1 MEVRGFSD
9 RSGPFTNN
17 ISGSGFRV
25 VGEHGKGIA
34 VFLREF
40 GKAPQREGTY
50 ELCFEG
56 MYNITKL
63 GGKETGRKGEFQG
76 DGSTGVG

>member
-25 VGEHGKGIA
+25 VGEHGKAIA

-40 GKAPQREGTY
+40 GKAPPKRRD
-50 ELCFEG
+50 
-56 MYNITKL
+56 I
-63 GGKETGRKGEFQG
+63 
-76 DGSTGVG
+76 